1 MIGSSTVNADVDRR
15 EKFHRLAETRVR
27 KAAKALSLVGNLGN
41 RSNYSYTPE
50 DVRKMFN
57 YLENELKN
65 AKRRFDIT
73 SDSSK
78 DSEFTF

>member
-1 MIGSSTVNADVDRR
+1 MNADVDRR